1 MYRHK
6 SSSLADTKPKPELI
20 SIDAGSLGTLDL
32 VSTPVHRV
40 DLFEVVSSL
49 PEVVERSTRGVIDGV
64 VVLFSELT
72 NECVITSA
80 D

>member
-1 MYRHK
+1 ML
-6 SSSLADTKPKPELI
+6 SSSRPSTKRYARSSPGLFR
-20 SIDAGSLGTLDL
+20 ALDL

-64 VVLFSELT
+64 VVLLSELT
-72 NECVITSA
+72 NERVITS
-80 D
+80 DD